1 MSFSQEQKNVIMS
14 QPIKSV
20 CCKRALLQGALAV
33 KGRLDADSV
42 NISVDSVETAQ
53 FLKGLIFDVYSKN
66 AENIVS
72 SLGGRRKIVSFS
84 TKSVVKYISE
94 IEIFGISCPEKC
106 DTCLSHFLRGIFL
119 ASGRVSDPV
128 KQYALEFSAGSRSQY
143 LFDFFAEL
151 GLTPKMSKKKNETV
165 VYFRNSTLLE
175 DFFALANMNQTAFDV
190 MNAKIQGELRNTAN
204 RIANCETNNIDRA
217 VSASISQISLIEELV
232 ERGLIS
238 LLPEELERTARFRME
253 NRDMSL
259 SQLAGA
265 ITPPISKSGLSHRL
279 KKITEMAENILNGKL
294 DVI

>member
-1 MSFSQEQKNVIMS
+1 MSFSQEQKTAVIA
-14 QPIKSV
+14 QPIKNV
-20 CCKRALLQGALAV
+20 CCKRALLQGVVAARGSLNGDNV
-33 KGRLDADSV
+33 H
-42 NISVDSVETAQ
+42 ISVDSAETAQ

-94 IEIFGISCPEKC
+94 IEISGISCPEKC